1 MNPND
6 PNVVLLERVAEQ
18 LGRALLEQLVF
29 VGGAVAGVLITDPA
43 LPEIRPTQ
51 DVDVICSVIARSDY
65 HELGRQLRQ
74 RGFQEDSRPGAPLCR
89 WCIDDLILDLMP
101 AQSEIL
107 GFTNRWYPLALE
119 TAQPQGLPSGRSIR
133 VVTAPVFLATKL
145 EAFHGRGKG
154 DYLFSHDLED
164 LIAVVDGRASLL
176 EECRLS
182 PPELRN
188 DLAAQ
193 FRDLLSTPA
202 FLEALPGFLPPDQAS
217 QQRLPDVLM
226 VLQAITALAEP

>member
-164 LIAVVDGRASLL
+164 LMAVVDGRASIV

-226 VLQAITALAEP
+226 VLQAITALAEH

>member
-1 MNPND
+1 MNPNE

-89 WCIDDLILDLMP
+89 WCINDLILDLMP

-107 GFTNRWYPLALE
+107 GFSNRWYPLALE
-119 TAQPQGLPSGRSIR
+119 TAQLQGLPSGRSIR

-145 EAFHGRGKG
+145 QAFHGRGKG

-164 LIAVVDGRASLL
+164 LMAVVDGRASLL

-193 FRDLLSTPA
+193 FRDLLNTPA
-202 FLEALPGFLPPDQAS
+202 FLEALPAFLPPDQAS

>member
-1 MNPND
+1 MNPNE

-89 WCIDDLILDLMP
+89 WCINDLILDLMP

-107 GFTNRWYPLALE
+107 GFSNRWYPLALE
-119 TAQPQGLPSGRSIR
+119 TAQLQGLPSGRSIR

-164 LIAVVDGRASLL
+164 MMAVVDGRASLL

-193 FRDLLSTPA
+193 FRDLLNTPA
-202 FLEALPGFLPPDQAS
+202 FLEALPAFLPPDQAS